1 MDKKAIDKIS
11 QSVYRQF
18 PEFIGKSPKIDR
30 NYGPQSKTA
39 GKPDTHLLIY
49 STVAKNAAGK
59 SIPRRVR
66 VVADGN
72 GKIIRISTSR

>member
-18 PEFIGKSPKIDR
+18 PEFKGKRPKIDR
-30 NYGPQSKTA
+30 NYGPQSKSA
-39 GKPDTHLLIY
+39 SKADKHLLIY
-49 STVAKNAAGK
+49 STTAKNAAGK

-66 VVADGN
+66 VVADSR

>member
-18 PEFIGKSPKIDR
+18 PEFKGQRPKIDR
-30 NYGPQSKTA
+30 NYGSQSKAA
-39 GKPDTHLLIY
+39 GKPDTHLLIF

-59 SIPRRVR
+59 SIPRHVR
-66 VVADGN
+66 VVADDS
-72 GKIIRISTSR
+72 GKIIKISTSR